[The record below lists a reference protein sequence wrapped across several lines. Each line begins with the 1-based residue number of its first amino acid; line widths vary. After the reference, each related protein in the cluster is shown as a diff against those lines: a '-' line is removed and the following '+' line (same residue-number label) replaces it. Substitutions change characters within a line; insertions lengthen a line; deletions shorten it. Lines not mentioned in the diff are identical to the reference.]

1 MDISSTLAASDR
13 ASLDMQ
19 VDAFNKSLNGTRS
32 SQQDLGKDDFLKIL
46 VTQLKYQDPT
56 KPMEDKE
63 FIAQMAQFSSLE
75 QMTNMSSQFTEL
87 SATLKSSQAMNLIGR
102 KVEIAKGDAI
112 IKGSVEAVTNG
123 GFPQIMVNG
132 AYYDYDDISKV
143 TE

>member
-32 SQQDLGKDDFLKIL
+32 TQQDLGKDDFLKIL

-87 SATLKSSQAMNLIGR
+87 SAILKGAQAMNLIGR
-102 KVEIAKGDAI
+102 DVEIAKGDSI

-123 GFPQIMVNG
+123 SFPQVMVNG

>member
-1 MDISSTLAASDR
+1 MDITSTLGASDR

-32 SQQDLGKDDFLKIL
+32 PHQDLDKDDFLKIL

-102 KVEIAKGDAI
+102 EVEIAKSDSL

-123 GFPQIMVNG
+123 GFPQILVNG
-132 AYYDYDDISKV
+132 SYYDYDDISKV
-143 TE
+143 TK

>member
-1 MDISSTLAASDR
+1 MDISSTLSAPDR
-13 ASLDMQ
+13 AGLDMQ
-19 VDAFNKSLNGTRS
+19 VDAFNKSLNGTS
-32 SQQDLGKDDFLKIL
+32 VAHKDLDKDDFLQIL

-75 QMTNMSSQFTEL
+75 QMTNMSSEFSEL
-87 SATLKSSQAMNLIGR
+87 SATLKGAQAMNLIGR
-102 KVEIAKGDAI
+102 DVEIVKGDSFI
-112 IKGSVEAVTNG
+112 QGPVEAVTSG
-123 GFPQIMVNG
+123 SFPQVMVNG

>member
-1 MDISSTLAASDR
+1 MDITSTLGASDR

-32 SQQDLGKDDFLKIL
+32 PHQDLDKDDFLKIL

-75 QMTNMSSQFTEL
+75 QMTNMSSEFSEL

-102 KVEIAKGDAI
+102 EVEIAKGDSL
-112 IKGSVEAVTNG
+112 IKGSVEAVTSG
-123 GFPQIMVNG
+123 GFPQVLVNG
-132 AYYDYDDISKV
+132 SYYDYEDISKV

>member
-32 SQQDLGKDDFLKIL
+32 PHQDLDKDDFLKIL

-75 QMTNMSSQFTEL
+75 QMTNMSSQFTKL
-87 SATLKSSQAMNLIGR
+87 SATLKGAQAMNLIGR
-102 KVEIAKGDAI
+102 KVEIIRGDTL

-123 GFPQIMVNG
+123 NFPQIMVNG
-132 AYYDYDDISKV
+132 VYYDYDDISKV

>member
-1 MDISSTLAASDR
+1 MEISNTLTASDR

-19 VDAFNKSLNGTRS
+19 VDAFNKALNGNKAAH
-32 SQQDLGKDDFLKIL
+32 QELGKDDFLQIL

-75 QMTNMSSQFTEL
+75 QMTNMSSEFSEL
-87 SATLKSSQAMNLIGR
+87 SATLKGSQAMNLIGR
-102 KVEIAKGDAI
+102 DVEIAKGDSI
-112 IKGSVEAVTNG
+112 IKGSVDAVTKG
-123 GFPQIMVNG
+123 GFPQILVNG
-132 AYYDYDDISKV
+132 AYYDYDDITKV

>member
-19 VDAFNKSLNGTRS
+19 VDAFNKSLNGS
-32 SQQDLGKDDFLKIL
+32 SAAHKDLDKDDFLQIL
-46 VTQLKYQDPT
+46 VTQLRYQDPT
-56 KPMEDKE
+56 KPMDDKE

-75 QMTNMSSQFTEL
+75 QMTNMSSEFSEL
-87 SATLKSSQAMNLIGR
+87 SATLKGAQAMNLLGR
-102 KVEIAKGDAI
+102 DVEIVTGDSFI
-112 IKGSVEAVTNG
+112 QGPVEAVTSG
-123 GFPQIMVNG
+123 SFPQVMVNG

>member
-32 SQQDLGKDDFLKIL
+32 TQQDLGKDDFLKIL
-46 VTQLKYQDPT
+46 VTQRKYQDPT

-87 SATLKSSQAMNLIGR
+87 SAILKGAQAMNLIGR
-102 KVEIAKGDAI
+102 DVEIAKGDSI

-123 GFPQIMVNG
+123 SFPQVMVNG

>member
-32 SQQDLGKDDFLKIL
+32 TQQDLGKDDFLKIL

-87 SATLKSSQAMNLIGR
+87 SAILKGAQAMTLIGR
-102 KVEIAKGDAI
+102 DVEIAKGDSI

-123 GFPQIMVNG
+123 SFPQVMVNG